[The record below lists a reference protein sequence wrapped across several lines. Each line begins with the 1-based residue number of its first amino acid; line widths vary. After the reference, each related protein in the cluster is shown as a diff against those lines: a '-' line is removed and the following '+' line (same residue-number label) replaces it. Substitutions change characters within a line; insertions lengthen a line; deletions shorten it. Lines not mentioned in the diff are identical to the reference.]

1 MARICRTLSVQRISG
16 PRSSFIWHLTTQLL
30 AILLLAAAMTACN
43 DEATDSPA
51 ATSTLTPT
59 PTPTLAPTATLTPT
73 PTRSPTARSTLT
85 PTHTP
90 TLAPTSTLTPTHTP
104 SPTARSTLTP
114 THTATRALMATLTPT
129 PTPSPTATSTLT
141 PTPTPSP
148 TATSTLTP
156 TPTATS
162 TLTPTPTATSTLT
175 PTSTP
180 SPVSLNP
187 VSGEVLVRGLF
198 SEVEGNAPSGTG
210 VETLASRLV
219 GIDFEQIAQVTS
231 PAVGPKDSA
240 SAAPPILVLNLF
252 DDVTF
257 AGIVEHLEP
266 TSSGHA
272 LQGRLD
278 GVKFG
283 TFTLVINGSVVSG
296 TVRSSEAV
304 YTIRTVSNGTYV
316 IRQIDESSLPPEGEP
331 LQGHPSTP
339 NTELPSPFA
348 RTRCDRA
355 GCPGPHGH
363 TRADFHTDADPHA

>member
-1 MARICRTLSVQRISG
+1 M
-16 PRSSFIWHLTTQLL
+16 
-30 AILLLAAAMTACN
+30 
-43 DEATDSPA
+43 
-51 ATSTLTPT
+51 
-59 PTPTLAPTATLTPT
+59 
-73 PTRSPTARSTLT
+73 
-85 PTHTP
+85 
-90 TLAPTSTLTPTHTP
+90 
-104 SPTARSTLTP
+104 
-114 THTATRALMATLTPT
+114 
-129 PTPSPTATSTLT
+129 
-141 PTPTPSP
+141 
-148 TATSTLTP
+148 
-156 TPTATS
+156 
-162 TLTPTPTATSTLT
+162 
-175 PTSTP
+175 
-180 SPVSLNP
+180 
-187 VSGEVLVRGLF
+187 LVRGLF

>member
-1 MARICRTLSVQRISG
+1 MQRRSYGFPCRYVHAHTDSHTDSG
-16 PRSSFIWHLTTQLL
+16 PHVH
-30 AILLLAAAMTACN
+30 AH
-43 DEATDSPA
+43 TDSYTVA
-51 ATSTLTPT
+51 DRYVHAHTDLDVG
-59 PTPTLAPTATLTPT
+59 
-73 PTRSPTARSTLT
+73 ARVGVGVGVSVDV
-85 PTHTP
+85 
-90 TLAPTSTLTPTHTP
+90 AVGDRVGVGVSV
-104 SPTARSTLTP
+104 AM
-114 THTATRALMATLTPT
+114 RAGVGVGVGVSVDVAVGDRVGVGVSVAMRGGVGVGVGVSVDVVVGDRVGVGVSA
-129 PTPSPTATSTLT
+129 
-141 PTPTPSP
+141 
-148 TATSTLTP
+148 
-156 TPTATS
+156 
-162 TLTPTPTATSTLT
+162 
-175 PTSTP
+175 TP

-187 VSGEVLVRGLF
+187 VSDEVLVRGLF

-231 PAVGPKDSA
+231 PVVGPKDSA

-296 TVRSSEAV
+296 TVRSPEAV
-304 YTIRTVSNGTYV
+304 YTIRTVSNGKYV

-348 RTRCDRA
+348 RTRCDRS